1 METYTIGQAAA
12 RTGRTVSALRYY
24 DKGGASSLCRS
35 AAPEASGCLK
45 RKISLIFP

>member
-24 DKGGASSLCRS
+24 DKEGLLPFVERS
-35 AAPEASGCLK
+35 AGGQRLFKEEY
-45 RKISLIFP
+45 FHD